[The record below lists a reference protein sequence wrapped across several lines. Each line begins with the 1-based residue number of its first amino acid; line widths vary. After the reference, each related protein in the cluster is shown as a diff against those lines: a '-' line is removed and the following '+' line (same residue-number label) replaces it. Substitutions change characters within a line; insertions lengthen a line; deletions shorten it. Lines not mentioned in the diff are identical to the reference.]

1 MKKGLSRRDRIFRGF
16 VLFIVIFA
24 IIIGCGA
31 LAGLFT
37 RIIFFTTGHDPAEE
51 SIYGHSLTWLILIA
65 LLLLVRYYLKYGN
78 ITKYF
83 DSFNTVIHVLDK
95 IAKGDYKARLKE
107 PFNEHESFGELV
119 KSVNNMAADLE
130 QMESMR
136 QEFISNVSHEI
147 QSPLASIRGFAQVLQ
162 SNDLLST
169 EEKKLYLGIIES
181 ESARLSK
188 LSDSLLQ
195 LAVLESENMNLQPRP
210 YRLDKQLRDLILA
223 CEPQWR
229 GKKIGVEAF
238 LDEVI
243 CTLDEDRMSQV
254 WINLIHNSVKF
265 TPEGGRIRVELR
277 QHGETIEVQIAD
289 TGIGV
294 SEEEQK
300 RIFERFHKADKSR
313 DRSNQGS
320 GLGLSITKK
329 IVDLHGGDIHVRSTP
344 GTGTTFTVTLPN

>member
-1 MKKGLSRRDRIFRGF
+1 MKKKLSRKDTIFRGF

-37 RIIFFTTGHDPAEE
+37 RIILWITGHDPADEP
-51 SIYGHSLTWLILIA
+51 IYGQSLTWLILIA

-78 ITKYF
+78 ITKHI

-107 PFNEHESFGELV
+107 PFNEHKSFGELV

-130 QMESMR
+130 QLENMR

-162 SNDLLST
+162 SNDPLSP
-169 EEKKLYLGIIES
+169 EEKKLYLSIIES

-195 LAVLESENMNLQPRP
+195 LAVLESESMRLQPRP

-223 CEPQWR
+223 SEPLWR
-229 GKKIGVEAF
+229 SKKVVMEAF
-238 LDEVI
+238 LDEVT
-243 CTLDEDRMSQV
+243 CTLDEDRISQV
-254 WINLIHNSVKF
+254 WINLLHNSIKF
-265 TPEGGRIRVELR
+265 TPEGGRIRVELH
-277 QHGETIEVQIAD
+277 QHGEAIEVQIAD
-289 TGIGV
+289 TGIGI
-294 SEEEQK
+294 SEQDQQ
-300 RIFERFHKADKSR
+300 RIFERFHKADQSR
-313 DRSNQGS
+313 ERSNQGS
-320 GLGLSITKK
+320 GLGLSIAKK
-329 IVDLHGGDIHVRSTP
+329 IVDLHGGDIRVRNTP
-344 GTGTTFTVTLPN
+344 GAGTTFTVTLPN